1 MLAITAGI
9 IVAMQLGK
17 MPPVLP
23 ALREEFGLSLVLA
36 GWLASAMNA
45 VAAAVGIAFG
55 FVADRFGR
63 RRVLLA
69 GLVLAAAGSALGAL
83 AQGPVVLLLFRIVE
97 GLGFVLVAVSA
108 PGLIVQATAGH
119 AAAQRF
125 ALGAWGTYVPAGMAI
140 AMVLAAPLH
149 AALGWRG
156 VWLVLA
162 AVTALFV
169 PLFAWRSRNLPVPGG
184 PRASIASA
192 GKSLTR
198 PGPWLMTGAFVMYAL
213 QWYAVMIWLPTFA
226 VEGLG
231 LEGQGVALV
240 IAAVVFAN
248 APGNLLG
255 AVLLRRGVARWKLI
269 VAASLCMGVAGNF
282 IFADALPPTVQFA
295 CAAAFSFFGG
305 MLPASLLAGAAVHAR
320 SQAETGIV
328 NGVLVQGAQLG
339 QLFGPPLLAV
349 VIESL
354 GGWQNGGILLA
365 GCAALAVVQALAL
378 RRVELRLARQ
388 H

>member
-1 MLAITAGI
+1 
-9 IVAMQLGK
+9 MQLGK

-45 VAAAVGIAFG
+45 VAAVVGIAFG

-69 GLVLAAAGSALGAL
+69 GLILATGGSALGAL
-83 AQGPVVLLLFRIVE
+83 APSPVVLLIFRVVE

-108 PGLIVQATAGH
+108 PGLIVQATAGN

-140 AMVLAAPLH
+140 AMVLAAPIQDV
-149 AALGWRG
+149 LGWRG
-156 VWLVLA
+156 LWLVLA
-162 AVTALFV
+162 VLTGLFV
-169 PLFAWRSRNLPVPGG
+169 PVFARGCRDLPVPAG
-184 PRASIASA
+184 PRASFASA

-198 PGPWLMTGAFVMYAL
+198 PGPWLMTGAFIMYAL

-226 VEGLG
+226 IEGLNLQG
-231 LEGQGVALV
+231 HGVALV
-240 IAAVVFAN
+240 IAFVVFAN
-248 APGNLLG
+248 APGNMLG
-255 AVLLRRGVARWKLI
+255 AVLLRRGVARWKL
-269 VAASLCMGVAGNF
+269 VAAASLCMGVAGNF
-282 IFADALPPTVQFA
+282 IFAGILPPAGQFA

-305 MLPASLLAGAAVHAR
+305 MLPAALLAGAAVHAR
-320 SQAETGIV
+320 SQAETGVV

-339 QLFGPPLLAV
+339 QLFGPPMLAI

-354 GGWQNGGILLA
+354 GGWQNGGVLLA
-365 GCAALAVVQALAL
+365 GCAVLAIALAVAL
-378 RRVELRLARQ
+378 RGVELRLARQ
-388 H
+388 A